1 MYILR
6 LIKYKGCDR
15 ILTDKQTSELKKSLL
30 EQKEQLDKLAESFSL
45 EHGSIR
51 DMTSEL
57 STLDNHPADLGTEL
71 YDREKDMAL
80 QVHEVAELKKVTE
93 ALEAMDNGSYGV
105 CDECG
110 DSIPFE
116 RLEAVPYTTR
126 CIEHADKDIPQTRPI
141 EEQVL
146 HPAVDNSF
154 AGRREGEDVRNYE
167 DSFQVVAQYGTSETA
182 ADFTGDFDDIN
193 DLYDDEDEVGM
204 DEDIDQLHVTNIGG
218 VNREVTLGESIE
230 AVRND
235 YVE

>member
-1 MYILR
+1 
-6 LIKYKGCDR
+6 
-15 ILTDKQTSELKKSLL
+15 L
-30 EQKEQLDKLAESFSL
+30 EQKEQLEAQAESFSL
-45 EHGSIR
+45 EQGSLR

-57 STLDNHPADLGTEL
+57 STIDNHPADLGTEL
-71 YDREKDMAL
+71 YEREKDMAL
-80 QVHEVAELKKVTE
+80 QVHEKAELKKVNE
-93 ALEAMDNGSYGV
+93 ALEAMNKGSYGV

-126 CIEHADKDIPQTRPI
+126 CIEHADKDIPQTRPV

-182 ADFTGDFDDIN
+182 ADFTGDFNDIN

-204 DEDIDQLHVTNIGG
+204 DEDVDSLHVTNIGG
-218 VNREVTLGESIE
+218 LNREVTLGESIE